1 VTSLGQDGYG
11 NSRPIFG
18 DCCANFF
25 FPAGQNPPLVSER
38 RHRHHDDH
46 VGVMEPIYIPYA
58 GPYDQEADDDSPDV
72 DYVHAPGRR
81 NAPPANRAGSRD
93 PAPNADA
100 SAEPAPGEAEEPV
113 AAQPSTVLV
122 FKDGHQSDVFNYA
135 LVGDTLFDFAAGR
148 TRKIL
153 IADLDLPATHK
164 ANDDRG
170 VDFKIPANTTRQ

>member
-1 VTSLGQDGYG
+1 MTSLGQDGYG

-72 DYVHAPGRR
+72 DYVHAPGTR
-81 NAPPANRAGSRD
+81 NAPPANRAGGRD
-93 PAPNADA
+93 PAPKADA
-100 SAEPAPGEAEEPV
+100 SAEPAPGEPEEPV